1 MLHEFLTANRDE
13 LIDRCSEFVVKRS
26 APAAEPRELEH
37 GIPQFIDQ
45 LTRTLQLDK
54 RSNHAESV
62 NVSGTAHGESA
73 VSASEIGVSAAR
85 HGNELLQKGF
95 TIGQVVHDYGD
106 LCQAIMALSLEKN
119 ASISVDEYRTF
130 NRCLDNAIADAV
142 SAYEHTRDAAVTDQ
156 GRRSMNERLGTL
168 AHEMR
173 NLLNSVVLALEAI
186 KAGSAGLAGAT
197 AGVLDR
203 NLAAMADLINRSM
216 AQTRLEAGLPALRER
231 IAVAE
236 FIQHFEV
243 SGALEARSKSIR
255 FTVHPVEKGL
265 AVVADCQM
273 LSAAVSN
280 LLQNAF
286 KFTHPNGLVVLKAYA
301 IHDRVLIDVED
312 ECGGLPPG
320 NANEMFRPFHQRAAD
335 RTGLGLG
342 LSITSR
348 SIEANGGKLQV
359 RDIPGT
365 GCVFRIDLPRQ
376 PHIGASDSDYPGL
389 PIESMVLTDQ
399 AHVDQ
404 YQR

>member
-13 LIDRCSEFVVKRS
+13 LIDRCRDQVTRRS
-26 APAAEPRELEH
+26 TPAADRTELEH
-37 GIPQFIDQ
+37 GIPLFLDQ
-45 LTRTLQLDK
+45 LTLTLRIDET
-54 RSNHAESV
+54 SNHAESLK
-62 NVSGTAHGESA
+62 VSGTSYGGPAS
-73 VSASEIGVSAAR
+73 SASEIGVTAAQ
-85 HGNELLQKGF
+85 HGNELLNKGF
-95 TIGQVVHDYGD
+95 TIDQVVHDYGD
-106 LCQAIMALSLEKN
+106 LCQAIMALSSEKK
-119 ASISVDEYRTF
+119 ASISVEEFRTF

-142 SAYEHTRDAAVTDQ
+142 SAYTHSRDAAVTDQ
-156 GRRSMNERLGTL
+156 GRQSMLEQVGSL

-173 NLLNSVVLALEAI
+173 NLLNSVVLSLEAM
-186 KAGSAGLAGAT
+186 KAGSAGLGGAT
-197 AGVLDR
+197 AGLLDR
-203 NLAAMADLINRSM
+203 NLAAMRDLINRSL

-265 AVVADCQM
+265 AVVADFQM

-286 KFTHPNGLVVLKAYA
+286 KFTHPNGAVGLKAYGM
-301 IHDRVLIDVED
+301 HDRVLIDIED

-320 NANEMFRPFHQRAAD
+320 KADELFRPFHQRAAD

-342 LSITSR
+342 LSIASR
-348 SIEANGGKLQV
+348 SVEANGGRLQV

-376 PHIGASDSDYPGL
+376 PHIRASDLASGN
-389 PIESMVLTDQ
+389 T
-399 AHVDQ
+399 H
-404 YQR
+404 

>member
-13 LIDRCSEFVVKRS
+13 LIDLCREQVIRRS
-26 APAAEPRELEH
+26 APAADRSELEH
-37 GIPQFIDQ
+37 GIPLFLDQ
-45 LTRTLQLDK
+45 LTLTLHLDE

-62 NVSGTAHGESA
+62 RVSGTANGGPPS
-73 VSASEIGVSAAR
+73 SASDIGVTAAR
-85 HGNELLQKGF
+85 HGNELLNKGF
-95 TIGQVVHDYGD
+95 TIDQVVHDYGD
-106 LCQAIMALSLEKN
+106 LCQAIMALSSEKK
-119 ASISVDEYRTF
+119 ASITVEEFRTF

-142 SAYEHTRDAAVTDQ
+142 SAYTHSRDTAVTDQ
-156 GRRSMNERLGTL
+156 GRQWTNERLGTL

-173 NLLNSVVLALEAI
+173 NLLNSAVLALEAI

-197 AGVLDR
+197 AGLLDR
-203 NLAAMADLINRSM
+203 NLAAMGDLINRSM
-216 AQTRLEAGLPALRER
+216 AQTREEAGLPALRER

-236 FIQHFEV
+236 FIRHFEI

-286 KFTHPNGLVVLKAYA
+286 KFTHPNGLVALKAYA
-301 IHDRVLIDVED
+301 MHDRVLIDIED

-320 NANEMFRPFHQRAAD
+320 KAGELFRPFHQGAAD

-342 LSITSR
+342 LSIASGNV
-348 SIEANGGKLQV
+348 EANGGRLQV

-376 PHIGASDSDYPGL
+376 PHIRASDLASG
-389 PIESMVLTDQ
+389 ST
-399 AHVDQ
+399 H
-404 YQR
+404 